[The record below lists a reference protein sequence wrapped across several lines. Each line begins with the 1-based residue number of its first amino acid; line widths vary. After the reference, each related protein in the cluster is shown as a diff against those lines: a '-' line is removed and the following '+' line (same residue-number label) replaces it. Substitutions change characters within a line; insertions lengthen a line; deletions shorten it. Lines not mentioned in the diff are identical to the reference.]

1 MLPNDHISACTDDIG
16 EATIA
21 LGEIA
26 DSFCA
31 ETNLLVQD
39 LLAARVRVDRMNAVV
54 EAIASTTAVLTAE
67 LQTAGAIPLQGRA
80 ADDAFST
87 LHQEHARLRHR

>member
-1 MLPNDHISACTDDIG
+1 
-16 EATIA
+16 
-21 LGEIA
+21 
-26 DSFCA
+26 
-31 ETNLLVQD
+31 
-39 LLAARVRVDRMNAVV
+39 MNAVV